1 MHQSYFL
8 SLLESQKV
16 LKTAKIVSF
25 EVESKS
31 GNSRKHGRVLVV
43 KNMGSQLYNRFIQL
57 TKRWPVDETRL
68 GR

>member
-1 MHQSYFL
+1 M
-8 SLLESQKV
+8 

-25 EVESKS
+25 EVESKSGNS